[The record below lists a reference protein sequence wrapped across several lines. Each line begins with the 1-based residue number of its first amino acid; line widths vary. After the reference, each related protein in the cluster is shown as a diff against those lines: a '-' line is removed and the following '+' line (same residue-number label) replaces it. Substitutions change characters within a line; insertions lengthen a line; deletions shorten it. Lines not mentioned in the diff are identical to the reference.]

1 MELRRLDFERT
12 RDHWWWRP
20 GWGPGARFLTFH
32 LTFETAPELHAEAAR
47 LAPGLEALPRVDVVP
62 IPWLHLTMT
71 GVGFVED
78 VRADQLAALT
88 DAVIH
93 RAEGMATSPLVFDG
107 IVLAAEGTSLTASA
121 TPWLHELKA
130 LQKRAVAEICGVSD
144 AGVFRPHVSLA
155 YFAGDV
161 DSAAV
166 VEVVSDARDITVAR
180 PLLSLIELGRDDGV
194 YTWRVLAQSSL

>member
-32 LTFETAPELHAEAAR
+32 LTFETAPELHAEASR
-47 LAPGLEALPRVDVVP
+47 LAPGLAVLPRVDVVP

-71 GVGFVED
+71 GVGFVDD
-78 VRADQLAALT
+78 VSADQIAALT

-93 RAEGMATSPLVFDG
+93 RAEGRATSPLVFDG
-107 IVLAAEGTSLTASA
+107 IVLADEGVSLTDSGS
-121 TPWLHELKA
+121 TWLHELKA
-130 LQKRAVAEICGVSD
+130 LQERAVAEICGV
-144 AGVFRPHVSLA
+144 AGSAIFRPHVSLA

-161 DSAAV
+161 DAAAV
-166 VEVVSDARDITVAR
+166 AEAVRDARDIAVAR

-194 YTWRVLAQSSL
+194 YTWRVVAQSAL